1 MHVSMERNDDVL
13 TVTVDGRLDGANVA
27 AFEEDLRTAIDE
39 KDRAVLIDCE
49 KLKYINSAGLRIVLL
64 TAKALVNQNAK
75 FALCSMSDPVRSVFQ
90 ISGFDKIVAIHASR
104 DGALAFFTET

>member
-1 MHVSMERNDDVL
+1 MHVATKRKDGVL
-13 TVTVDGRLDGANVA
+13 TVTLDGRLDGANVT
-27 AFEEDLRTAIDE
+27 AFQEELGAAIDE

-90 ISGFDKIVAIHASR
+90 ISGFDQIVSIQSSR
-104 DGALAFFTET
+104 ADALASFGGT

>member
-1 MHVSMERNDDVL
+1 MERNDDVL

-39 KDRAVLIDCE
+39 TDRAVLIDCG

-104 DGALAFFTET
+104 DGALAFFAET